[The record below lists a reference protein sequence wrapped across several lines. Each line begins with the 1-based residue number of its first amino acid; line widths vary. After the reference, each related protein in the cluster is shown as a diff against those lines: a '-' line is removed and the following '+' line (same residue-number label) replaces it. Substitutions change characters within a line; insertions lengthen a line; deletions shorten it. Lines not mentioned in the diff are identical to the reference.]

1 MRHTISVVVQN
12 RFGVLTR
19 IAGLF
24 SGRGFNIDTLN
35 VGPTQNDKV
44 SRMTL
49 VVVGNDQVLE
59 QVVKQLNK
67 LVDVLEVHDFK
78 DGDVIDRELILLR
91 VKATSS
97 TRPEVMQICD
107 IFRAKIVDVQSTSLS
122 IEVTG
127 DESKIDKFLQL
138 MKPFGILELS
148 RTGRIYTDRDASL
161 TPLQRR
167 RVAVIGFG
175 SQGHAHALNLKNSGI
190 KVTIGLYRGSKS
202 IAVAK
207 KHGFKVLPTAEAVRG
222 ADVIFVAVP
231 DLKIPSVYEKDI
243 APNLRKGQCL
253 LFSHG
258 FAIHYKTV
266 RPPKNVD
273 VILVAPKGPGHI
285 VRRQYQEGRGV
296 PALFAVQQNPS
307 GQARAIAMA
316 WARGIGATRAGLLQT
331 TFQEETETDLFGE
344 QAVLCG
350 GTSALIQAGFEVL
363 LKAGYQP
370 EVAYFEVL
378 HELKL
383 IVDLINESGI
393 AGMRFSIS
401 ETAKY
406 GDVTRGP
413 RVVDAR
419 TKRSMEAVLRQIRN
433 GAFAREWIRES
444 RTGMKRYHAL
454 LKKGEKHPI
463 EKTGARLRGLM
474 PWIRRRNLKGAQA
487 AY

>member
-1 MRHTISVVVQN
+1 MP
-12 RFGVLTR
+12 
-19 IAGLF
+19 A
-24 SGRGFNIDTLN
+24 
-35 VGPTQNDKV
+35 
-44 SRMTL
+44 
-49 VVVGNDQVLE
+49 
-59 QVVKQLNK
+59 
-67 LVDVLEVHDFK
+67 
-78 DGDVIDRELILLR
+78 
-91 VKATSS
+91 
-97 TRPEVMQICD
+97 
-107 IFRAKIVDVQSTSLS
+107 
-122 IEVTG
+122 
-127 DESKIDKFLQL
+127 
-138 MKPFGILELS
+138 
-148 RTGRIYTDRDASL
+148 RIYHDRDASL
-161 TPLQRR
+161 TPLRR
-167 RVAVIGFG
+167 RKVAVIGFG

-190 KVTIGLYRGSKS
+190 RVTIGLYKGSKS
-202 IAVAK
+202 IPVAK

-222 ADVIFVAVP
+222 ADVIFIAVP
-231 DLKIPSVYEKDI
+231 DLKIPYVYEKDI

-307 GQARAIAMA
+307 GQARGIAMA

-331 TFQEETETDLFGE
+331 TFKEETETDLFGE

-363 LKAGYQP
+363 VKAGYQP

-383 IVDLINESGI
+383 IVDLINEAGI

-406 GDVTRGP
+406 GDVVSGP
-413 RVVDAR
+413 RVIDAR
-419 TKRSMEAVLRQIRN
+419 TKKSMQGVLQDIRN
-433 GAFAREWIRES
+433 GKFAREWIRES
-444 RTGMKRYHAL
+444 RTGMKRYHRL
-454 LKKGEKHPI
+454 LKAGEKHPI